1 MIRLRGGWRQ
11 FRRVIPPPDAPIRVE
26 VEALPDLVLETGDIS
41 EGGMELQLAGPPP
54 MRVGGELILVLR
66 LPGEAVIR
74 VVARVRHMDR
84 TRIGVVFAD
93 LPPSGREA
101 IRRYVSRVAYGPSWW
116 QRLRELWQD

>member
-93 LPPSGREA
+93 HPPSGREA
-101 IRRYVSRVAYGPSWW
+101 IRRWW